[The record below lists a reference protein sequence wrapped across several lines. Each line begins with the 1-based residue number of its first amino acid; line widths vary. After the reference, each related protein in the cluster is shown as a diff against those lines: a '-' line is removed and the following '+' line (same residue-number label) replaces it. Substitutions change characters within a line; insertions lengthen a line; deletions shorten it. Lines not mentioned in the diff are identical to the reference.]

1 MSAEPRAIPPTA
13 AIDPCTVATRRF
25 EPADLI
31 PSAPGTTRAASPV
44 IMWPP
49 SNAAAGLRIFW
60 TIFLNNP
67 TLGRYPRSKCR
78 QSFATSRQRV

>member
-1 MSAEPRAIPPTA
+1 
-13 AIDPCTVATRRF
+13 
-25 EPADLI
+25 
-31 PSAPGTTRAASPV
+31 V